1 MLATMKKYGIT
12 LLIVLFISIVSAKAQ
27 EGEKSEKQYRPQIH
41 FTPTKGWMNDP
52 NGLIF
57 SNGVYHIFYQH
68 NPYASVWGPMH
79 WGHATSKDLIH
90 WNQEPI
96 AIYPDSIGTIFSG
109 SAVYDK
115 NNSSGL
121 GKNGKGPLVAIYTQ
135 HNMEGE
141 KVGKIDFQTQS
152 ISYSNDE
159 GKTWTSY
166 AHNPVIKNPGIKDF
180 RDPKVIWHAPS
191 QKWVMVL
198 AAQNKLFFYTSSN
211 LINWTK
217 SSEFGEGIGSHEG
230 VWECPDLFP
239 LNYQG
244 KEYWVLIGNLNPGGP
259 NKGSATQY
267 FIGQF
272 DGKNFKANS
281 SKIKWAD
288 YGPDEYAGVSFSN
301 INNRRIFMG
310 WMSNWMYA
318 GIVPTVNWRSA
329 LTLPRTLGIEKV
341 GNEMYLS
348 SNFVNELKL
357 AGKKTTPLSVVKNIQ
372 FPCRLS
378 LTTAA
383 VKDFSI
389 HFSNND
395 SDELIIGYSAKN
407 NQYYINRTN
416 AGVAEFHKDFASV
429 NVAPR
434 LSKNKNI
441 SFDLVMDKASAE
453 LIADKG
459 LSVMTAI
466 FFPHSPYTK
475 IYINSEDKQLMS
487 KIKYTTF

>member
-1 MLATMKKYGIT
+1 MKKQ
-12 LLIVLFISIVSAKAQ
+12 LLFIFLLMSSITHLVKAQ
-27 EGEKSEKQYRPQIH
+27 EGALSEKLYRPQIH
-41 FTPTKGWMNDP
+41 FTPAKGWMNDP

-57 SNGVYHIFYQH
+57 SNGIYHIFYQH
-68 NPYASVWGPMH
+68 NPYESVWGPMH

-109 SAVYDK
+109 SAVVDK

-141 KVGKIDFQTQS
+141 KAGKIDFQTQS

-180 RDPKVIWHAPS
+180 RDPKVLWYAPTK
-191 QKWVMVL
+191 KWVLVL
-198 AAQNKLFFYTSSN
+198 AAQNKLFFYTSTN

-217 SSEFGEGIGSHEG
+217 ASEFGDGIGSHEG

-239 LNYQG
+239 LSYQG

-272 DGKNFKANS
+272 DGKNFKPNS
-281 SKIKWAD
+281 TQIKWAD

-301 INNRRIFMG
+301 VNNRRIFMG

-318 GIVPTVNWRSA
+318 GIVPTINWRSA
-329 LTLPRTLGIEKV
+329 LTLPRTLGLEKV
-341 GNEMYLS
+341 GKEMYLS
-348 SNFVNELKL
+348 SSFIYELNI
-357 AGKKTTPLSVVKNIQ
+357 AGKKTTPLSSLKNVQ
-372 FPCRLS
+372 FPSRLHLS
-378 LTTAA
+378 KIAA
-383 VKDFSI
+383 KDFSI
-389 HFSNND
+389 QLSNTVGD
-395 SDELIIGYSAKN
+395 ILVIGYSAKN
-407 NQYYINRTN
+407 NEYYIDRTK
-416 AGVAEFHKDFASV
+416 AGVADFHKDFASY
-429 NVAPR
+429 NTAPR
-434 LSKNKNI
+434 ISNSKTL
-441 SFDLVMDKASAE
+441 SFDLVLDKASAE

-466 FFPHSPYTK
+466 FFSHSPYTSIK
-475 IYINSEDKQLMS
+475 VISEDKQMAN